1 MLVKADI
8 QCRTEL
14 AAVDAR
20 IDAYTAATNQAV
32 VLHKTIERTERED
45 DGAPWAGL
53 AADIRR
59 LP

>member
-1 MLVKADI
+1 MTKTKERADSDAI
-8 QCRTEL
+8 
-14 AAVDAR
+14 DAR
-20 IDAYTAATNQAV
+20 INAYTTATNQAV
-32 VLHKTIERTERED
+32 VLHKTIERTERDD

>member
-1 MLVKADI
+1 MIATTKAD
-8 QCRTEL
+8 EL
-14 AAVDAR
+14 AAMDAR

-32 VLHKTIERTERED
+32 VLVKTITPTRRED
-45 DGAPWAGL
+45 HGAPWAGL